1 MRTRSLPELATWAA
15 LTVAGGTTVALFDR
29 TTSEVQGTLLLLMLL
44 DFGLTLPGRAP
55 VVLVAV
61 ASVVPMYVSFVVSAH
76 SWNPAMLF
84 LLVPALIAAGGGQL
98 AGRLLDIAAA
108 RLEPSERRIDLPW
121 YRRPL
126 DRRVLLGVALA
137 ALAAV
142 GVPLIQGVLASGQAR
157 APLWIAMV
165 WQIITLLGWIGLT
178 PLILEQRSAMGVAG
192 SPALSPSVSDVGVH
206 AAAVGA
212 LAVVHAITVA
222 SIGRLLLIPKI
233 PLYPEWHDLVYAAFT
248 MYLPLDLLAYLTIVS
263 LGHASDVAANRRQ
276 AVMREAALRGEMVAS
291 RLVALRARLNPH
303 FLFNALSGVRVLA
316 AGGKFEQAG
325 AMISGLTDL
334 LRYVLDERRATVP
347 LDEELEFVR
356 AYLTV
361 QQARF
366 GDRLRF
372 AIDRDPSLA
381 HVAIPQLLLQPLV
394 ENAVEHGVE
403 KTLDGGWVRIRARQ
417 VTDRVRL
424 VIENDG
430 PPADRSAP
438 EGIGLTSTRERLERL
453 YGSSAALRLEP
464 LDHGRGTRIVIEVP
478 LSETASTS

>member
-1 MRTRSLPELATWAA
+1 MRTRSFPELATWAA
-15 LTVAGGTTVALFDR
+15 LSAAGGTAVALFDR
-29 TTSEVQGTLLLLMLL
+29 RASETQSTLLLLMLL
-44 DFGLTLPGRAP
+44 DFGMTLPGRAP
-55 VVLVAV
+55 VALVAV
-61 ASVVPMYVSFVVSAH
+61 ASLVPLYISFVVSAH

-84 LLVPALIAAGGGQL
+84 LLVPASIAAGGGQL

-108 RLEPSERRIDLPW
+108 RLEPSERRANLPW

-126 DRRVLLGVALA
+126 DRRVLLGVALS

-142 GVPLIQGVLASGQAR
+142 GVPLIQAVLAAGHAR

-165 WQIITLLGWIGLT
+165 WQIMTLLGWIGLT
-178 PLILEQRSAMGVAG
+178 PLILEQRSAVGADGASELSLSVA
-192 SPALSPSVSDVGVH
+192 DVGVH
-206 AAAVGA
+206 ALVVGA
-212 LAVVHAITVA
+212 LAVVHAIAVA
-222 SIGRLLLIPKI
+222 SIGRLLLIPNV

-263 LGHASDVAANRRQ
+263 LGHASDIAANRRQ
-276 AVMREAALRGEMVAS
+276 VVMQKAALRGEMVES
-291 RLVALRARLNPH
+291 RLGALRARLNPH
-303 FLFNALSGVRVLA
+303 FLFNALSGVRALV

-347 LDEELEFVR
+347 LDEELEFAR
-356 AYLTV
+356 AYLAV

-372 AIDRDPSLA
+372 EIDRDPSLA
-381 HVAIPQLLLQPLV
+381 HAAIPQLLLQPLV

-403 KTLDGGWVRIRARQ
+403 KMLEGGWVRIRARQ
-417 VTDRVRL
+417 VADRVRL

-430 PPADRSAP
+430 PTMAVSTP

-453 YGSSAALRLEP
+453 YGTSAALRLEP
-464 LDHGRGTRIVIEVP
+464 LEQVRGTRVMIEVP
-478 LSETASTS
+478 LYEIASTS